1 MAASE
6 KQILFTM
13 ITISA
18 AEHQCRNIEF
28 DLTASG
34 WGLVTWLKQ
43 EGTNFINYWGASA
56 AQLVS
61 VATLLPTF
69 CDDVKGAYG
78 PSGTH
83 APSLPWATT
92 EFRGMLK

>member
-34 WGLVTWLKQ
+34 CLGL
-43 EGTNFINYWGASA
+43 GTR
-56 AQLVS
+56 
-61 VATLLPTF
+61 
-69 CDDVKGAYG
+69 DVVEA
-78 PSGTH
+78 
-83 APSLPWATT
+83 
-92 EFRGMLK
+92 RGN